1 MRTWLF
7 GFALGVV
14 LAFVSVEIS
23 LIVMGLAV
31 AAVIVIGMAL
41 PPRYA
46 FLSGGLVG
54 IGGLWLVGTLSSLPC
69 EGSAAACGD
78 PYPMIGVTAT
88 LVLVGLVAG
97 LVTARER
104 FRLAR

>member
-7 GFALGVV
+7 GFALGAV
-14 LAFVSVEIS
+14 LALVSVEIS
-23 LIVMGLAV
+23 LIGMVLAV
-31 AAVIVIGMAL
+31 AAVIVVGIVM

-69 EGSAAACGD
+69 EGSAAACGN
-78 PYPMIGVTAT
+78 PYPMIGLTAT
-88 LVLVGLVAG
+88 LVLVGLIAG